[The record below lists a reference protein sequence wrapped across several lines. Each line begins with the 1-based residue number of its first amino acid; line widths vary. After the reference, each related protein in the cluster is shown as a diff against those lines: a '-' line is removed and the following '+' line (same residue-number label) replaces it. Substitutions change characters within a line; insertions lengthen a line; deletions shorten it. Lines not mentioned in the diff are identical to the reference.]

1 MFWHRASESLVDPFD
16 KNKCAHFNEIFS
28 EHIECN
34 VDIAYLKKKNR
45 MSMFREG
52 TKFESYGKP
61 RYLIKK

>member
-34 VDIAYLKKKNR
+34 VDIAYLKKKIECQCSVKEQSSKAMENQD
-45 MSMFREG
+45 
-52 TKFESYGKP
+52 
-61 RYLIKK
+61 I